1 VEKKALLTTAFI
13 SVLLFSAVAGTQF
26 VKKVNAWPPYE
37 SNAESLITITVTT
50 PEYNKPYNT
59 KTVKLDFTVTL
70 GETTDHSLI
79 SNICYETDWQKENIT
94 LYSFDGYFLRELMSQ
109 LYSPRTFHSPINK
122 LSKSLE
128 LTDIPEGNHSIKIY
142 ATIWHYSSI
151 EMRQSVFEDYL
162 QYSSDL
168 TMANRSVTVFFSVDT
183 VPPKIVFS
191 SPKNMTYDSSDVSL
205 NFTVDESFSN
215 CSYGLDGQDN
225 VTIAGNMTL
234 TGLPNGDHNITIYV
248 TDEAGNTG
256 VSETIY
262 FTVEVPEPF
271 PIVLVAVAS
280 VATVAV
286 LGVGLLFYFKKRRQ

>member
-1 VEKKALLTTAFI
+1 
-13 SVLLFSAVAGTQF
+13 
-26 VKKVNAWPPYE
+26 
-37 SNAESLITITVTT
+37 
-50 PEYNKPYNT
+50 
-59 KTVKLDFTVTL
+59 
-70 GETTDHSLI
+70 
-79 SNICYETDWQKENIT
+79 
-94 LYSFDGYFLRELMSQ
+94 MSQ

-234 TGLPNGDHNITIYV
+234 TGLPNGDHNVTIYV